1 MKDYYLRSVTT
12 VIKTYFLG
20 YLVAPLIF
28 SDHFLRILGT
38 DYSQDV
44 VSHIM
49 AKSLVD
55 SARF

>member
-1 MKDYYLRSVTT
+1 MKDYLRSVIT

-28 SDHFLRILGT
+28 SDHFLKILGT

-44 VSHIM
+44 ISHIM